1 MSFDA
6 FVTGY
11 SVAVSV
17 AIFAALALLL
27 YYLLFNKS
35 LMARI
40 SAPPAQQAQ
49 LTEFVILKC
58 PQCGFEKK
66 RQFELGDYVG
76 GKVDQERCPHDNSQL
91 VVSSIAKETSSQ

>member
-40 SAPPAQQAQ
+40 SAPAQQAQ

-76 GKVDQERCPHDNSQL
+76 KVDQERCPHDNSQL